1 MELADLNHQTLSEL
15 SAFVASAR
23 KEGFS
28 FKPSQIVRD
37 AAYCKSLIDT
47 VASRGSTALVKS
59 ARNIVGKYH
68 KSETISAA

>member
-1 MELADLNHQTLSEL
+1 MVDSALNKQSLAEL

-37 AAYCKSLIDT
+37 QAYCSELMET
-47 VASRGSTALVKS
+47 VAESGSASLAELAFK
-59 ARNIVGKYH
+59 IVSKYH
-68 KSETISAA
+68 KLNQLST

>member
-1 MELADLNHQTLSEL
+1 MEFDDLNHQTLSEL

-37 AAYCKSLIDT
+37 AAYCKSLIEA
-47 VASRGSTALVKS
+47 VASRGSAALIKS

-68 KSETISAA
+68 QSETVSAA

>member
-1 MELADLNHQTLSEL
+1 MSDSALNNQSLAEL

-37 AAYCKSLIDT
+37 ETYCSELIETVVESGSESL
-47 VASRGSTALVKS
+47 AETAF
-59 ARNIVGKYH
+59 RIVSKYH
-68 KSETISAA
+68 KLNQVSL